1 MSSDER
7 NAMPDDVVIRFENIS
22 KRYKRTFGG
31 LRHLVQDAAD
41 RLFGRNDGAPPEE
54 RYLWALND
62 VSFEVYRGEILG
74 IIGLN
79 GAGKSTI
86 LKLATRITHPTTGNI
101 EVKGQVG
108 ALIEVGAGFHAELTG
123 QENVFLNGSILGMSR
138 QDIEEKYESIVEFA
152 ELDGFM
158 DMPVKRYSSG
168 MYVRLGFAVA
178 AHLDPE
184 IFLIDEV
191 LSVGDMGFQAKCIN
205 KINELKASGTTIVL
219 VSHNMVNI
227 SHYCDRVLWIDLGK
241 TMAEGDP
248 ESVVDQY
255 IEFIRLTKKHDL
267 SHFVA
272 KSNETLTS
280 NKRVEITEVFLTDE
294 HGHRRDVFEC
304 GDVAQVHILYMAHQ
318 PVINPVFE
326 IAIRAYQGQL
336 LGRVTTLIDDFK
348 LGTVMEPGHLVF
360 SFEPLIFFKGAYALS
375 IFVRDEDS
383 IEFYGVSVNCAT
395 LIIKG
400 DGISQTKASGH
411 INYPHSWKNI
421 A

>member
-1 MSSDER
+1 
-7 NAMPDDVVIRFENIS
+7 MPNDVVIRFENVS

-41 RLFGRNDGAPPEE
+41 RLLGRTDGNPHEE
-54 RYLWALND
+54 RYLWALKD
-62 VSFEVYRGEILG
+62 VSFEVRRGEILG

-101 EVKGQVG
+101 EVKGQVV
-108 ALIEVGAGFHAELTG
+108 ALIEVGAGFHPELTG
-123 QENVFLNGSILGMSR
+123 QENVFLNASILGMAR
-138 QDIEEKYESIVEFA
+138 AEIEEKYESIVAFA
-152 ELDGFM
+152 ELDDFM

-178 AHLDPE
+178 AHLNPE

-191 LSVGDMGFQAKCIN
+191 LSVGDLGFQAKCIN

-255 IEFIRLTKKHDL
+255 IEFIRRTKKHDL

-294 HGHRRDVFEC
+294 HGHRKDAFEC
-304 GDVAQVHILYMAHQ
+304 GDVAQVHIHSFAHD
-318 PVINPVFE
+318 PVVNPAFS
-326 IAIRAYQGQL
+326 IAIRDYQGQWL
-336 LGRVTTLIDDFK
+336 GSMTTLLDDIKLGRVE
-348 LGTVMEPGHLVF
+348 GPSRLVF
-360 SFEPLIFFKGAYALS
+360 SFQPLIFFKGAYALS
-375 IFVRDEDS
+375 IFVRDENS
-383 IEFYGVSVNCAT
+383 IEFYGVSENCAT

-411 INYPHSWKNI
+411 INYPHRWVKCS
-421 A
+421 

>member
-1 MSSDER
+1 
-7 NAMPDDVVIRFENIS
+7 MPDDVVIRFENVS

-31 LRHLVQDAAD
+31 LRHLVQDTAD
-41 RLFGRNDGAPPEE
+41 RLLGRGDGAPPEE
-54 RYLWALND
+54 RYLWALKD
-62 VSFEVYRGEILG
+62 VSFEVRRGEILG
-74 IIGLN
+74 MIGLN

-86 LKLATRITHPTTGNI
+86 LKLASRITHPTGGNI
-101 EVKGQVG
+101 EVNGQVG
-108 ALIEVGAGFHAELTG
+108 ALIEVGAGFHPELTG
-123 QENVFLNGSILGMSR
+123 QENVYLNASILGMGR
-138 QDIEEKYESIVEFA
+138 QEIGEKYESIVEFA

-178 AHLDPE
+178 AHLDPK

-191 LSVGDMGFQAKCIN
+191 LAVGDLGFQAKCIN
-205 KINELKASGTTIVL
+205 KINELRASGATIVL

-227 SHYCDRVLWIDLGK
+227 SNYCDRVLWIDLGK

-255 IEFIRLTKKHDL
+255 IEFIRRTKKHDL
-267 SHFVA
+267 SHFVV
-272 KSNETLTS
+272 KSKEALTS
-280 NKRVEITEVFLTDE
+280 HKRVEITEVFLTDE
-294 HGHRRDVFEC
+294 HDHRKDVFEC
-304 GDVAQVHILYMAHQ
+304 GDVAQVHINYVAHE
-318 PVINPVFE
+318 PIENPVFG
-326 IAIRAYQGQL
+326 IAIRDYQGQWL
-336 LGRVTTLIDDFK
+336 GSITTLLDDIKLGRVE
-348 LGTVMEPGHLVF
+348 GPGHLVF
-360 SFEPLIFFKGAYALS
+360 SFQPIIFFKGAYALS
-375 IFVRDEDS
+375 ISVRDEDS
-383 IEFYGVSVNCAT
+383 IEFYGISENCPA